1 MGIFCPKQQNPVS
14 HNIKSPE
21 TIEEQITA
29 ENVIFNKTSNIKAPK
44 INYDKEWVLNLKN
57 SSLLNESL
65 TSFMDEILILEGY
78 FSTSNDNDLE
88 LSLKL
93 LKQKGLDLL
102 KESFNEIINKD
113 FKNKCENI
121 FEKLFNSNIISIN
134 TFSEKLASE
143 NKEESR
149 KIYIKKYEREIT
161 NIKNNKNINEIKYFT
176 VLVIGKSG
184 VGKSCLINNILKLE
198 IPLENKQKRIGIDGA
213 IEKKGGFVTK
223 ENEIYISDKVSG
235 IRCIDTPGCDLNGHD
250 VQQTIK
256 DCQKEI
262 NKQYNDG
269 NDPSN
274 YVSIIWYCFSGNRFD
289 DESDVELIKKIRE
302 TYTENQI
309 PVIIV
314 KTEAYDDEDTEKFK
328 KMIEKKNLKTDYIGV
343 IAKKKFE
350 KKKKNLN
357 KLVELSITNIQKAL
371 NGKFFKVLS
380 KEIRECLIK
389 NLKNENEKINKFAK
403 EQMILYFIKH
413 FTTTLDDNNFF
424 KFIDNLLNICF
435 SLYSVEFKENEISDD
450 IIKIFNEFIIKNFV
464 EQAIKEYISLSMK
477 EVNKILEEKSLLLL
491 DLQVVIQKRNKS
503 NINTEN
509 LNTRKD
515 FEIITR
521 NFLCENLF
529 YVAQKILIKLIL
541 EKVLFPLCDFL
552 NYKYNKDV
560 DELVNDDKVQQLIK
574 ETYQFKFE
582 ELKQRFNS
590 QKGSDNINQ
599 LTETTPD

>member
-1 MGIFCPKQQNPVS
+1 M
-14 HNIKSPE
+14 
-21 TIEEQITA
+21 
-29 ENVIFNKTSNIKAPK
+29 
-44 INYDKEWVLNLKN
+44 
-57 SSLLNESL
+57 
-65 TSFMDEILILEGY
+65 
-78 FSTSNDNDLE
+78 
-88 LSLKL
+88 
-93 LKQKGLDLL
+93 
-102 KESFNEIINKD
+102 
-113 FKNKCENI
+113 
-121 FEKLFNSNIISIN
+121 
-134 TFSEKLASE
+134 
-143 NKEESR
+143 
-149 KIYIKKYEREIT
+149 
-161 NIKNNKNINEIKYFT
+161 
-176 VLVIGKSG
+176 
-184 VGKSCLINNILKLE
+184 
-198 IPLENKQKRIGIDGA
+198 
-213 IEKKGGFVTK
+213 
-223 ENEIYISDKVSG
+223 
-235 IRCIDTPGCDLNGHD
+235 
-250 VQQTIK
+250 
-256 DCQKEI
+256 
-262 NKQYNDG
+262 
-269 NDPSN
+269 
-274 YVSIIWYCFSGNRFD
+274 
-289 DESDVELIKKIRE
+289 
-302 TYTENQI
+302 
-309 PVIIV
+309 
-314 KTEAYDDEDTEKFK
+314 
-328 KMIEKKNLKTDYIGV
+328 
-343 IAKKKFE
+343 
-350 KKKKNLN
+350 
-357 KLVELSITNIQKAL
+357 SITNIQKAL

-599 LTETTPD
+599 LTEITPD